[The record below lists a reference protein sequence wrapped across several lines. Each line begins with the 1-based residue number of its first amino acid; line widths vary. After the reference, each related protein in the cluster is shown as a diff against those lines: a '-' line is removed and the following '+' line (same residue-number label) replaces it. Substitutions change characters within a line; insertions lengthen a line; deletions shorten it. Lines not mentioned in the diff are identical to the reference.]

1 MKLASH
7 LKMKNTVSTPPL
19 FLLVE
24 SLDMCG
30 EGEVTIFPWAHKV
43 TLLVEDFA
51 IGKYYFSKQST
62 FRYYAPE

>member
-1 MKLASH
+1 MKIASH

-30 EGEVTIFPWAHKV
+30 EGEVTIFHEL
-43 TLLVEDFA
+43 T
-51 IGKYYFSKQST
+51 
-62 FRYYAPE
+62 R

>member
-30 EGEVTIFPWAHKV
+30 EGEVTIFSMSSQGNA
-43 TLLVEDFA
+43 TREILLLENIIF
-51 IGKYYFSKQST
+51 F
-62 FRYYAPE
+62 